1 MNVQVQTWRKNPV
14 TDLELIHLALEL
26 GTTNGAGDPFA
37 ALNRIR
43 EALEKIAA
51 MDEPQNA
58 GVYVAAEI
66 ATEAITHRSR

>member
-1 MNVQVQTWRKNPV
+1 M
-14 TDLELIHLALEL
+14 TDLELIRMALEL

-37 ALNRIR
+37 ALDRIHA
-43 EALEKIAA
+43 ALAKVAA

-66 ATEAITHRSR
+66 ANEAITHRSR